1 MLYCI
6 FAHTFLNIWFRLF
19 FLGVASTF
27 IYHFVNQD
35 PGAQVPTN
43 VTGML
48 KFGTNLL
55 QAVGQFNG
63 KYLKL
68 LFFPVILVAFNICIL
83 LYYNHYHCEGRYVVL
98 VAYMSVT
105 PLLEDPVLQ
114 DYLQPAVTSVDLGI
128 IWIFRMNC
136 TIKKTLRLFVFYINP
151 LLIIHYLFAF
161 I

>member
-1 MLYCI
+1 M
-6 FAHTFLNIWFRLF
+6 
-19 FLGVASTF
+19 ASTS
-27 IYHFVNQD
+27 ICHFVNQD

-98 VAYMSVT
+98 VAYM
-105 PLLEDPVLQ
+105 
-114 DYLQPAVTSVDLGI
+114 YLDT
-128 IWIFRMNC
+128 
-136 TIKKTLRLFVFYINP
+136 K
-151 LLIIHYLFAF
+151 
-161 I
+161 